1 MTITLLS
8 RVLPFSFLALPYVIP
23 ERWGT
28 VHSHPH
34 DSHPTYT
41 KLFQYISI
49 FSALLHVKS
58 SFLALFYNIPDSTY
72 YRHSLLHPF
81 KEEHRSTLDRSTTA
95 LGRIFGAIN
104 EHPAI
109 SAQGWDVLFSGLSL
123 GIWAAIRGLE
133 ATDMLKSIVPSSEL
147 LTRPAKQVLED
158 TSVTFKEKV
167 EAVATK

>member
-8 RVLPFSFLALPYVIP
+8 RILPFSFLALPYVIP

-28 VHSHPH
+28 IHSHPH
-34 DSHPTYT
+34 DSHPTYM

-95 LGRIFGAIN
+95 LGRVFGAIN
-104 EHPAI
+104 EHPAV
-109 SAQGWDVLFSGLSL
+109 SAQGWDVLLSGLSL
-123 GIWAAIRGLE
+123 GIWAAVRGLD
-133 ATDMLKSIVPSSEL
+133 ATDMLKSVVPSIER
-147 LTRPAKQVLED
+147 LTGPAKQALED
-158 TSVTFKEKV
+158 NSAALKEKI
-167 EAVATK
+167 EDIASR